1 MPLPCCGHRA
11 SRAAAPYRS
20 QVVATLPLFPLG
32 TVLMPGTSLPLH
44 IFEPRY
50 RQLIVDLVTG
60 TVPDK
65 QFGVIAVREG
75 WAPDDDGMAGLHAV
89 GCTAELRDVRRLP
102 DGRYDIVTR
111 GARRFRLLELDTESR
126 SYLTGTVEYLPD
138 AEPGPVDEDLT
149 QMLSA
154 AARDAH
160 RRYCATAWKHG
171 DWSEPEH
178 DIDPATLPHVLAA
191 DCLLPMGDRQK
202 LLEQTSPTERLRMV
216 RAMLA
221 RETGLLTQLRAV
233 PAPMTTF
240 AVENSF
246 N

>member
-1 MPLPCCGHRA
+1 M
-11 SRAAAPYRS
+11 
-20 QVVATLPLFPLG
+20 VATIPLFPLG
-32 TVLMPGTSLPLH
+32 TVLMPGASLPLH

-50 RQLIVDLVTG
+50 RQLTVDLVTG
-60 TVPDK
+60 AVPDK

-75 WAPDDDGMAGLHAV
+75 WTADDHGMAGMHAV

-102 DGRYDIVTR
+102 DGRFDIVTR
-111 GARRFRLLELDTESR
+111 GARRFRLLELDTESK
-126 SYLTGTVEYLPD
+126 SYLMGAVKYLPD
-138 AEPGPVDEDLT
+138 AEPTPVAADLT
-149 QMLSA
+149 RMLSA

-178 DIDPATLPHVLAA
+178 DVEPGTLPHVLAA
-191 DCLLPMGDRQK
+191 DCLLPMADRQK

-221 RETGLLTQLRAV
+221 RETGLLTQLHAV
-233 PAPMTTF
+233 PAPITTF
-240 AVENSF
+240 AVEHSF